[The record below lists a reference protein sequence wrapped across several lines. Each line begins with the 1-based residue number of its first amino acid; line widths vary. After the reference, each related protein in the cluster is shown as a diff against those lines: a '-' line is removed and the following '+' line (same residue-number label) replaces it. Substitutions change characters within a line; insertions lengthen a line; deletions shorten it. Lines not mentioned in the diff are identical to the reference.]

1 MKRILESSTSALE
14 QVDLLDLPDRFN
26 SEFAEEGW
34 IATSSLSVDVM
45 RQALAYRKGGQP
57 DQAEQ
62 TIFEWFSEERIR
74 LFAIQ
79 RSKSFNKARGRVD
92 QLVEALAL
100 TTEQRYIAAVPLI
113 LISCDGFASD
123 VLGTSPF
130 EKNADLSVF
139 DSVVG
144 HPTSLPALIGKLAK
158 GVRKSSDQTLDVPL
172 RHGILHGR
180 SLGYANKRVCYKA
193 WMLMIAV
200 VDWAV
205 DKQSEDDRRKEHEE
219 DHNLSWR
226 DVVGRL
232 RKNAA
237 DKEALDAFE
246 PVEWRGPYDTTTRRD
261 EPPYAFW
268 EFLSAWKEKKFG
280 TMAGRAVNMRDES
293 HARLA
298 GSIRRDAELVE
309 LSAFEI
315 FSVQQTGLCRLEAV
329 VFMRGTTLGRRVQ
342 GRFKVLAFLLKADG
356 NVAMPTENGTWY
368 VQQKCIFDLMH
379 QRTSSVQ

>member
-14 QVDLLDLPDRFN
+14 QIDLLDLPDRFN

-45 RQALAYRKGGQP
+45 RQALAYKKAGQP

-62 TIFEWFSEERIR
+62 TIFGWFSEERIR

-92 QLVEALAL
+92 QLDEALAL

-144 HPTSLPALIGKLAK
+144 HPTSLPALIGKLAR
-158 GVRKSSDQTLDVPL
+158 GVRKSSDQTLNVPL

-205 DKQSEDDRRKEHEE
+205 DKQNEDDRRKEHEE

-237 DKEALDAFE
+237 DREALEAFE
-246 PVEWRGPYDTTTRRD
+246 PVEWSGLTTKRQDGMNHPMHFGSFLARGRRRIL
-261 EPPYAFW
+261 EPW
-268 EFLSAWKEKKFG
+268 R
-280 TMAGRAVNMRDES
+280 AGR
-293 HARLA
+293 
-298 GSIRRDAELVE
+298 
-309 LSAFEI
+309 
-315 FSVQQTGLCRLEAV
+315 
-329 VFMRGTTLGRRVQ
+329 
-342 GRFKVLAFLLKADG
+342 
-356 NVAMPTENGTWY
+356 
-368 VQQKCIFDLMH
+368 
-379 QRTSSVQ
+379 